1 MIRLGTRA
9 SALAMTQ
16 SQWVADQLSQQGVD
30 VQLTPITTKG
40 DRSRRPLALMGGVG
54 VFAAALRTALLDG
67 ECDLAVHSMKDLPVA
82 EVPGLTIAAV
92 PPRENPADVL
102 VLAPGLRYLPSRP
115 RIGTGSPRRAA
126 QLRNLY
132 PDCQVADVRGNVPTR
147 IARADAA
154 DLDAVVLAAAGI
166 ARLGDELADL
176 LTTRRIV
183 PLPIMPAAAQGAL
196 AVECR
201 TEDATPDGELGRAL
215 AILDDAA
222 TRACVEA
229 ERAVLATLEAGCAA
243 PVGTEAEWRG
253 GELYVEAAVFALDG
267 NAVVR
272 AQHYAVCPLQP
283 RPTTG
288 RGSPAWQLGQRVAQ
302 ELLEAG
308 AASIADLGAQGARA
322 RTDAL
327 PALTPS
333 AAGPLTGRTIVVPRP
348 EDDQI
353 VAAVRAAGASVIAHP
368 VTRHTALTA
377 PSAPPAGISLVALTS
392 ARTIDY
398 LSQAGLLDAIGT
410 CPVAAV
416 GPATARAAR
425 GAGLNVVVESTHDA
439 ASLVRDIAR
448 LSPGHAWLPG
458 SALAAPT
465 LAEGLAAAGWQVTR
479 TALYTTAPVES
490 VDAEVASAWQRGLID
505 GVVVTAPSVAAAIVE
520 LLGHAGPGCAV
531 VAIGNPSAQAV
542 RSGGGILAATAPTPT
557 PEGITAALIEALAT
571 PAPKGDH

>member
-82 EVPGLTIAAV
+82 DVPGLTIAAI
-92 PPRENPADVL
+92 PARENPADVL
-102 VLAPGLRYLPSRP
+102 VVAPGLRYLPSRP

-132 PDCQVADVRGNVPTR
+132 PGCQVVDIRGNVPTR
-147 IARADAA
+147 IARADAG

-176 LTTRRIV
+176 LATRRIV

-201 TEDATPDGELGRAL
+201 TEDAAVDSELGRAL

-267 NAVVR
+267 KAVVR
-272 AQHYAVCPLQP
+272 AHTSDPL
-283 RPTTG
+283 T
-288 RGSPAWQLGQRVAQ
+288 PAWVLGERVAHQ
-302 ELLEAG
+302 LLEHG
-308 AASIADLGAQGARA
+308 AASIANLGARGTHS

-327 PALTPS
+327 PTLTPLS
-333 AAGPLTGRTIVVPRP
+333 TGPLTGRTIIVPRP
-348 EDDQI
+348 TDDHI
-353 VAAVRAAGASVIAHP
+353 VTAVREAGASVIAHP
-368 VTRHTALTA
+368 VTRHSALPA
-377 PSAPPAGISLVALTS
+377 PSAPPAGITLVALTS
-392 ARTIDY
+392 ARTVAY
-398 LSQAGLLDAIGT
+398 LNEAGLLEAIGT
-410 CPVAAV
+410 CPVAVV

-439 ASLVRDIAR
+439 ASLVRDIAQ

-465 LAEGLAAAGWQVTR
+465 LADGLTAAGWQVTR
-479 TALYTTAPVES
+479 TALYTTSPVES

-505 GVVVTAPSVAAAIVE
+505 GVVVTAPSVAAAMVE

-531 VAIGNPSAQAV
+531 VAIGEPSAQAV
-542 RSGGGILAATAPTPT
+542 RSGGGILAATAPAPT
-557 PEGITAALIEALAT
+557 PEGITAALVEALVT
-571 PAPKGDH
+571 PDDAPKGDH